1 MVLIGLAT
9 AYVAITFPFV
19 LATFYF
25 VQRFYL
31 RTSRQIRF
39 LDLEAKSPLYTHFI
53 ESLAGL
59 ATLRGFGWE
68 EEFKHQNNQYL
79 QASQR
84 PFFLLVTIQRWLALV
99 LNLIVSGIAI
109 IVAVAAVQLR
119 GSIDP
124 GFLGLALVNI
134 VGGLPTR
141 GNIYRPYQRI
151 LTLIR

>member
-1 MVLIGLAT
+1 MVLIGLPT

-39 LDLEAKSPLYTHFI
+39 LDLETKSPLYTHFI

-59 ATLRGFGWE
+59 ATLRAFGWE
-68 EEFKHQNNQYL
+68 DEFKRQNSQYL

-84 PFFLLVTIQRWLALV
+84 PFFVLATIQRWLALV
-99 LNLIVSGIAI
+99 LNLIVSAIAI
-109 IVAVAAVQLR
+109 IVAVAAVELR

-134 VGGLPTR
+134 VSAHSRSKKHMSTPTD
-141 GNIYRPYQRI
+141 
-151 LTLIR
+151 T

>member
-9 AYVAITFPFV
+9 AYIAITFPFI
-19 LATFYF
+19 LATFYL

-39 LDLEAKSPLYTHFI
+39 LDLETKSPLYTHFI

-68 EEFKHQNNQYL
+68 DECKRQNNQYL

-99 LNLIVSGIAI
+99 LNLIVSAIAI
-109 IVAVAAVQLR
+109 IVAVVAVQLR

-134 VGGLPTR
+134 VG
-141 GNIYRPYQRI
+141 NIWWLL
-151 LTLIR
+151 LTHIDVY